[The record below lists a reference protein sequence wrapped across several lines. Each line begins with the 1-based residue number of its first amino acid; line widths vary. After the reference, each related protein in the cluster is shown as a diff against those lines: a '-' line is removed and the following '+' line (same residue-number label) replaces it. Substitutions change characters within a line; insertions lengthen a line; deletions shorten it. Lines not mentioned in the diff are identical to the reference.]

1 MLRKFMTGFVVLAV
15 IFMVTTTVD
24 AGGGDPDYVFS
35 MSPALIEGAPGS
47 SHGAAAILDN
57 FGGEVQGWSYGVCHD
72 TANVSL
78 TDVVTGADT
87 DTAKNGG
94 PVDFDNINLE
104 PGGVTQGVV
113 ICFTGCATV
122 APGTTGFEM
131 LTMTYTID
139 GTANSQICFCDTLGA
154 PPVSTVAVVGGASIV
169 PVTNCADVEP
179 ENPNQLIASSGLAV
193 LGDPA
198 STTLSL
204 NNVTM
209 PGVDAI
215 QMNVTFDDTILG
227 LSGVSPLF
235 AFEFFAVQSGS
246 SGEVVMGGVA
256 DMSPPIDNV
265 IPAGSQTDLVELS
278 WSTDAEGASAI
289 AWADG
294 LGNPPQDIIV
304 VTGQTTQQQP
314 TLVDGTMTVVN
325 FNSFVRGDCNN
336 DSTVNIADGIY
347 GINYL
352 FQMGPEPTCDD
363 ACDSN
368 DDGGIDASDCIYIFN
383 YRFLDGPAP
392 EAPFPGS
399 DLDPTPG
406 DGLGC
411 DGDADDI

>member
-193 LGDPA
+193 LGQYHSEP
-198 STTLSL
+198 
-204 NNVTM
+204 
-209 PGVDAI
+209 
-215 QMNVTFDDTILG
+215 Q
-227 LSGVSPLF
+227 
-235 AFEFFAVQSGS
+235 QRHH
-246 SGEVVMGGVA
+246 
-256 DMSPPIDNV
+256 
-265 IPAGSQTDLVELS
+265 
-278 WSTDAEGASAI
+278 
-289 AWADG
+289 AWC
-294 LGNPPQDIIV
+294 
-304 VTGQTTQQQP
+304 
-314 TLVDGTMTVVN
+314 
-325 FNSFVRGDCNN
+325 R
-336 DSTVNIADGIY
+336 
-347 GINYL
+347 
-352 FQMGPEPTCDD
+352 
-363 ACDSN
+363 CDS
-368 DDGGIDASDCIYIFN
+368 DE
-383 YRFLDGPAP
+383 R
-392 EAPFPGS
+392 
-399 DLDPTPG
+399 DLR
-406 DGLGC
+406 
-411 DGDADDI
+411 